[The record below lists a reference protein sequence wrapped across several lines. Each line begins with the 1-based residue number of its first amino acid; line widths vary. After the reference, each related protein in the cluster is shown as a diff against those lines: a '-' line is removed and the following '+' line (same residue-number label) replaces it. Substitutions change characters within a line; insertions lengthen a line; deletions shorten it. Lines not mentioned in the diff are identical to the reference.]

1 MGEKKDWPAILE
13 RIGKLLTHF
22 RDEKLLANWEKKDL
36 LELQDAFTSLVAE
49 IQQYILHTERKLV
62 SRVEL
67 IDLWKEDKPY
77 LPLTKELFAQDHY
90 RFYKQLWEELDGLL
104 AVRQQTDDLYFR
116 VSITAM
122 QLLFLIHLMHEAN
135 IIETP
140 KKGNLFRFISRH
152 IGTLQ
157 QEELSYESL
166 RKKFHTADRNTVLKV
181 RRLLMDLVNL
191 INSRHL

>member
-1 MGEKKDWPAILE
+1 MGEKKDWSAVLQ
-13 RIGKLLTHF
+13 RIGRLLARF
-22 RDEKLLANWEKKDL
+22 KEEKLTTDWEKKDL
-36 LELQDAFTSLVAE
+36 LELQYAFASLVSE
-49 IQQYILHTERKLV
+49 IVQYVEETERKLV

-90 RFYKQLWEELDGLL
+90 RFYKQLWEELHDLL
-104 AVRQQTDDLYFR
+104 TVRQHADDLYFR

-122 QLLFLIHLMHEAN
+122 QLLFLIHVMHEAN

-166 RKKFHTADRNTVLKV
+166 RKKFHATDRNTILKV

-191 INSRHL
+191 INNRHL

>member
-1 MGEKKDWPAILE
+1 MEEKKDWLAILQQ
-13 RIGKLLTHF
+13 IGALLTRF
-22 RDEKLLANWEKKDL
+22 RDEKLAANWEKKDL
-36 LELQDAFTSLVAE
+36 LEIQDAFTSLVTE
-49 IQQYILHTERKLV
+49 IQQYVLHAERKLV

-90 RFYKQLWEELDGLL
+90 RFYKQLWEELDELL
-104 AVRQQTDDLYFR
+104 AVRQNTDDLYFR

-157 QEELSYESL
+157 HEELSYESL
-166 RKKFHTADRNTVLKV
+166 RKKFHIADKNTVLKV
-181 RRLLMDLVNL
+181 RRLLLDLVNL